1 LKDFLIAL
9 LVAVMIASSINPL
22 ATKLYTYKIPRAVT
36 VLSVLL
42 IILSVFFGIV
52 ALLVPLVS
60 NEVGGFFSN
69 VSEFQNRFF
78 QSLSIYTGDPN
89 FLNNTIGSLSTADIG
104 TSLKSVLGGV
114 SSGIQ
119 STAGVLFTFMFQLVI
134 ILVISFYLGVQER
147 GVEKFLRII
156 TPLKHEDYIISLWER
171 SQEKIVSW
179 VKGQM
184 ILALI
189 VGAIV
194 YIGLTFIG
202 VPHALLFALLAA
214 VFETI
219 PIVGMTLATIPAV
232 LVALITGGTP
242 MFIATLIFYLILGQA
257 ENHVL
262 SPLVVNRVVGLPSIV
277 VIISL
282 IIGGTL
288 MGFWGVL
295 IAVPVSAAIMEF
307 INDIESDK
315 VKARSLLNQ

>member
-1 LKDFLIAL
+1 MNTNTQVLKYSITTGTFIRFFLVLGGITLAWFLKDFLIAL

-147 GVEKFLRII
+147 GVAVI
-156 TPLKHEDYIISLWER
+156 
-171 SQEKIVSW
+171 
-179 VKGQM
+179 
-184 ILALI
+184 
-189 VGAIV
+189 
-194 YIGLTFIG
+194 FI
-202 VPHALLFALLAA
+202 
-214 VFETI
+214 
-219 PIVGMTLATIPAV
+219 
-232 LVALITGGTP
+232 
-242 MFIATLIFYLILGQA
+242 
-257 ENHVL
+257 
-262 SPLVVNRVVGLPSIV
+262 R
-277 VIISL
+277 
-282 IIGGTL
+282 
-288 MGFWGVL
+288 
-295 IAVPVSAAIMEF
+295 
-307 INDIESDK
+307 
-315 VKARSLLNQ
+315 